1 MTESTPDTSSGTSTT
16 DSKEHGTQVKP
27 GQAVPSSPRSRR
39 TGSRKGLV
47 TALVI
52 AILLLIALAAA
63 LWYQQQSFRLAHDN
77 LTAQLQQGNQVSRA
91 AEARADEA
99 LQLAKTQSEQLA
111 QLQATVEQS
120 QSQVHSLQQALQM
133 LTDTGSNL
141 AILND
146 IDHLVTIAHQQL
158 LLSGNVA
165 NAIVALETAQAQ
177 LARTNRPALAPL
189 QQAIN
194 GDLDRLRAVSTVDV
208 NNLSS
213 RLEELSRLVGRAP
226 LLVPDDAAPEVP
238 PSSQTP
244 SSSSGGGVDSPPRP
258 DNNSQSAP
266 PPAAQPSGTHPD
278 SIRTQAAEPASDEGW
293 WRRGLESAR
302 EWTSD
307 SLTALRREL
316 GDFIRVRR
324 VDDPSALLLS
334 SEQGAQLRDSMRLRI
349 MTAQLALLMHQPEIW
364 RSELDSVVR
373 VLETRYDGQSQDT
386 QRALQVARKLA
397 ETPIDVKLPTVR
409 NSQDTLQALREDNAR
424 MLEQPHSAD
433 SNGAESPAV
442 TENDGSPANGG
453 QPAQSATPTEQPEP
467 SEDQGAQP
475 QAPGEQADS
484 SAAQPQAALDNGSSA
499 GVQSDPSQEQGAG
512 AAAPVNRQS
521 QE

>member
-1 MTESTPDTSSGTSTT
+1 MTESTPDTSSGTSAT
-16 DSKEHGTQVKP
+16 DPIEHGTQVKP
-27 GQAVPSSPRSRR
+27 GQAAPSSPRSRR
-39 TGSRKGLV
+39 TGSRKGLI

-52 AILLLIALAAA
+52 AILLLVVLAAA
-63 LWYQQQSFRLAHDN
+63 FWYQQQNFRLANDN
-77 LTAQLQQGNQVSRA
+77 LTAQIQQGEQVSRA

-99 LQLAKTQSEQLA
+99 LQLAKAQSEQLA

-226 LLVPDDAAPEVP
+226 LLVPDDAVPDVP
-238 PSSQTP
+238 PSSQSP
-244 SSSSGGGVDSPPRP
+244 SSSGGAGSPQSG
-258 DNNSQSAP
+258 NSLPSAP
-266 PPAAQPSGTHPD
+266 PAAAQQPGIGPESV
-278 SIRTQAAEPASDEGW
+278 RTQAVEPASDEAW
-293 WRRGLESAR
+293 WQRGLESAR
-302 EWTSD
+302 EWTTE
-307 SLTALRREL
+307 SLAALRREL

-324 VDDPSALLLS
+324 VDDPAALLLS

-364 RSELDSVVR
+364 KSELDSVVR

-386 QRALQVARKLA
+386 QRAIQVARKLA

-433 SNGAESPAV
+433 ANGAESPAV
-442 TENDGSPANGG
+442 AEHEGSSDNG
-453 QPAQSATPTEQPEP
+453 AQSAQTGTAIEQPEP
-467 SEDQGAQP
+467 SQDQGVQPQASEDQGEGSAGQP
-475 QAPGEQADS
+475 K
-484 SAAQPQAALDNGSSA
+484 AAQDSGSSL
-499 GVQSDPSQEQGAG
+499 GMQPGLPQEQGDG